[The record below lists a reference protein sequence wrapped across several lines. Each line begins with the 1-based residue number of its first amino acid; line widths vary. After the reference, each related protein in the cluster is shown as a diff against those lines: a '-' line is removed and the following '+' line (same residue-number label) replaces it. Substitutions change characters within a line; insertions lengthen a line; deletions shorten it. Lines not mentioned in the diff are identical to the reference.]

1 MENSHIGNS
10 LAAAVVLMSVLLSG
24 CELRRDT
31 ADVVLP
37 DAVRTAMY
45 DTASASFIDFS
56 NYGELRTLPIGIFD
70 ADSTSMTLL
79 ETCTHMDCFDNITG
93 ARKSDG
99 ILDFAGEYFQYYTA
113 SSDKDCFR
121 STLFLMQDRYWDS
134 FEKERSKIVVAGGA
148 LLPSEG
154 LDDIMSLSSHNGAG
168 VKVISAVDAG
178 VRAMFD
184 SLANDNIASFTVAS
198 LSDSVSNDRQAYTE
212 AIKKISAQEG
222 NTRSISIISN
232 SCNLAGLAQIV
243 EELRSTSSKS
253 PLKVII
259 VDGLDEGFRNSCTDL
274 LDRYRAQFGNGTYPY
289 RSILADEII
298 FVDPSLSAAV
308 ECYTTLRHDRN
319 LALRAEKQ
327 KVSYFYGF

>member
-1 MENSHIGNS
+1 MENSRIGNS
-10 LAAAVVLMSVLLSG
+10 LAAAVILMSVLLSG
-24 CELRRDT
+24 CELRKDT
-31 ADVVLP
+31 AAVVLP

-45 DTASASFIDFS
+45 DTASTSFIDFS
-56 NYGELRTLPIGIFD
+56 DYGELRSLPIGIFD

-79 ETCTHMDCFDNITG
+79 ETCTRMDCFDNITG
-93 ARKSDG
+93 ARRSDG

-113 SSDKDCFR
+113 GSDEDCFR

-134 FEKERSKIVVAGGA
+134 FSKERSKIVVAGGA
-148 LLPSEG
+148 LLPSKG
-154 LDDIMSLSSHNGAG
+154 LDDMKSLSAHNSAG
-168 VKVISAVDAG
+168 VKVISAVEAG

-198 LSDSVSNDRQAYTE
+198 LSDSVSNDRLAYSE
-212 AIKKISAQEG
+212 AIKKIAAQEG
-222 NTRSISIISN
+222 GNRSISIISN
-232 SCNLAGLAQIV
+232 VCNLAGLAQIV
-243 EELRSTSSKS
+243 EELRATSSKS

-259 VDGLDEGFRNSCTDL
+259 VDGLDEGFRASCMEL
-274 LDRYRAQFGNGTYPY
+274 LDRYRSQFGNGTYPY
-289 RSILADEII
+289 RSILADDIVFI
-298 FVDPSLSAAV
+298 DPSLSAAV